1 MHGRMFKG
9 SRGEEEKKMRKK
21 RGSEKKKKKKKKR
34 RLDLSWVGPAFKI
47 LPSIKSSGLY
57 LLRILTKE

>member
-9 SRGEEEKKMRKK
+9 SREEEKKR
-21 RGSEKKKKKKKKR
+21 RSKKKKKKR

-47 LPSIKSSGLY
+47 LPTIKSSGLY
-57 LLRILTKE
+57 SLRILTKG